1 MTRNQALA
9 ALQSAKLYAIL
20 DTGYR
25 DPEDWPGLAVE
36 LIRGGVGI
44 LQVRAKQSTPEEII
58 PWVLH
63 LLPVTQSAGIPL
75 IINDHPQ
82 LVPLTGAEGCHIGQ
96 DDGSVA
102 EARRLAGTSAIVGKS
117 THSIEQALATAAEA
131 PDYIGFGP
139 IFPTPTKPDYIPVGS
154 GLIGKMTESI
164 SIPAFCIGGIKKEN
178 ARAVV
183 AAGARRLV
191 IVSGLLQSPDP
202 AQYARE
208 VIASIASG
216 GV

>member
-1 MTRNQALA
+1 MNRTQALTS
-9 ALQSAKLYAIL
+9 LHSAHLYAIL

-25 DPEDWPGLAVE
+25 DPADWPGLALE

-58 PWVLH
+58 PWVFN
-63 LLPVTQSAGIPL
+63 LLPLTQAAGIPL
-75 IINDHPQ
+75 IINDHPH

-102 EARRLAGTSAIVGKS
+102 RARQLAGPESLIGKS
-117 THSIEQALATAAEA
+117 THSIEQALATADEA

-154 GLIGKMTESI
+154 GLIRKMAETI
-164 SIPAFCIGGIKKEN
+164 QLPAFCIGGIKKEN
-178 ARAVV
+178 ARGVV

-202 AQYARE
+202 AGYARE
-208 VIASIASG
+208 VLASIATG
-216 GV
+216 GA

>member
-20 DTGYR
+20 DTGYS

-75 IINDHPQ
+75 IINDHPH

-96 DDGSVA
+96 DDGSVS
-102 EARRLAGTSAIVGKS
+102 EARRVAGTSAIVGKS
-117 THSIEQALATAAEA
+117 THSIEQALATADEA

-154 GLIGKMTESI
+154 GLIGKMAERI

-183 AAGARRLV
+183 GAGARRLV

-208 VIASIASG
+208 VLASIASG